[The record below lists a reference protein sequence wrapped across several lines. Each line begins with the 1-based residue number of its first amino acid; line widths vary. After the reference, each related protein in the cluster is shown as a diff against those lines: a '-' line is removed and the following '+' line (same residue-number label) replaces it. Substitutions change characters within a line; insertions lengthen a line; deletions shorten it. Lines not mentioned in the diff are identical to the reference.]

1 MISDKNPLLV
11 SQIKFWREQLKPSIL
26 KSLEC
31 SPDDKLNWAP
41 ATGMITLG
49 NLYSHISECSEWWFD
64 QVVCGGKSERARTAP
79 QSPVLSKAGISNYM
93 DAHWERLERFF
104 AADPS
109 ILTKSYKVSGRDKT
123 HKFDGYWIFT
133 HLLEHD
139 IHHRSQINQYLR
151 ILGITPPNIMNI
163 GCN

>member
-11 SQIKFWREQLKPSIL
+11 SQIKFWRGQIKPSIL

-31 SPDDKLNWAP
+31 SPDDKLNWSP
-41 ATGMITLG
+41 AHDMITLG
-49 NLYSHISECSEWWFD
+49 NLFVHISECSEWWFD
-64 QVVCGGKSERARTAP
+64 QVIGGGKSKKAETPPRP
-79 QSPVLSKAGISNYM
+79 PVLSRIGINSFM

-104 AADPS
+104 ASNPS
-109 ILTKSYKVSGRDKT
+109 ILKKSYKVAGREKT
-123 HKFDGYWIFT
+123 NNFDGYWIFT

-151 ILGITPPNIMNI
+151 ILGIAPPKI
-163 GCN
+163 